1 MDCPSPTLRPPPLK
15 LRTSPKEL
23 EASQCTRC
31 YELHTTEQP
40 CRQRQRIPRSPASV
54 PSSDFSSYTARICP
68 STSSLPK
75 SPLSPSS
82 GSIHSDGASLS
93 STGSSPAPSIK
104 VRLSRKALPRAPAL
118 RRKISPTQTS
128 LRDIRASQQLQ
139 MQTKQSE
146 DQLRELY
153 ERQTMEYLVGDFAS
167 LDGLQG

>member
-1 MDCPSPTLRPPPLK
+1 MECASPALRPPPLK

-40 CRQRQRIPRSPASV
+40 CRQRQRIPQSPPSV
-54 PSSDFSSYTARICP
+54 LSSDFSSYTARICP
-68 STSSLPK
+68 STSSLPR

-82 GSIHSDGASLS
+82 GSIHSDGGAS

-104 VRLSRKALPRAPAL
+104 VRLSRKALPRAPTL
-118 RRKISPTQTS
+118 RRKVSPTQTS

-146 DQLRELY
+146 EQLRELY
-153 ERQTMEYLVGDFAS
+153 ERQTMEYLFGDFAS
-167 LDGLQG
+167 LDGLQE